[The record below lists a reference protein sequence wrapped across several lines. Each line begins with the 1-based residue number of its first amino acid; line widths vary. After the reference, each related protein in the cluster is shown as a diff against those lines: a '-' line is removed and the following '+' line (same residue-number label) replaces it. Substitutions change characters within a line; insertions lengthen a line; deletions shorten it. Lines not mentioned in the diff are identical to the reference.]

1 VADDRVFDDVSAE
14 LADHSLVQHYIS
26 LVTLQENAL
35 SFDHEAQ
42 KDIDPA
48 VLATLPRPESG

>member
-1 VADDRVFDDVSAE
+1 MIAFLTMFSAE
-14 LADHSLVQHYIS
+14 PADRSLVQHYIS

-35 SFDHEAQ
+35 GFDHEAQ